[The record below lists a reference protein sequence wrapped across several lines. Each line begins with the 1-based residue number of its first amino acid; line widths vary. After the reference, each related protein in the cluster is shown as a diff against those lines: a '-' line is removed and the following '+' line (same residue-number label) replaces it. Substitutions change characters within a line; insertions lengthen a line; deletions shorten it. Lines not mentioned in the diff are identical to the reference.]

1 MNILSIGGS
10 DPSSGAG
17 IQSDLRVFSSLN
29 CYCFTVI
36 TGITSQN
43 TSKFVKVDP
52 ASILAVKNQIESIL
66 SDFAIDAIKI
76 GMVYNS
82 QIIKT
87 LHKHLRALKIPIIV
101 DPVIKSTTG
110 GVLLESKAVSDY
122 KKYLVSIAH
131 TITPNVFEAEK
142 ISGIK
147 LKSKNDLKKIAKKI
161 QSIGA
166 KNIIITG
173 YKSKNLVSDFIY
185 NGKKELLLSSKEL
198 KQENHGS
205 GCNYSAALCYAIA
218 NKKTVFD
225 SAKFAKEFTLNSIIN
240 SKKIGKGISITDYKK
255 DAQEKELSIAVDKFM
270 NLKEIY
276 KQIPEC
282 QTNFV
287 FARKKPNS
295 VNDILGI
302 SGRIVKTGER
312 VMVAGNIRY
321 GGSRHVATAVL
332 HVGKKFPEI
341 RSGINI
347 RYDEKTLQRL
357 RKKKFKILS
366 YDRANEPHQMKSKEN
381 SSISWGIKEAL
392 KDAKVP
398 PDVIFH
404 KGDYGKEAMILIFGK
419 KPSEVIDKLNSII

>member
-17 IQSDLRVFSSLN
+17 IQSDLRVFSALD

-43 TSKFVKVDP
+43 TSKFVEVEP
-52 ASILAVKNQIESIL
+52 ASIDAVKNQLESVL
-66 SDFAIDAIKI
+66 SDFAIDAVKI

-87 LHKHLRALKIPIIV
+87 LNKQLRELKIPIIV
-101 DPVIKSTTG
+101 DPVIRSTTG
-110 GVLLESKAVSDY
+110 GVLLESKAISDY
-122 KKYLVSIAH
+122 KKYLISIAH

-142 ISGIK
+142 ISEIK

-161 QSIGA
+161 QSMGT

-173 YKSKNLVSDFIY
+173 YKAKNFVSDFIY
-185 NGKKELLLSSKEL
+185 DGKKELFLSSKEL

-218 NKKTVFD
+218 NKRTVFD
-225 SAKFAKEFTLNSIIN
+225 SARFAKAYTLNSIMN
-240 SKKIGKGISITDYKK
+240 SKKIGKGISITVYKK
-255 DAQEKELSIAVDKFM
+255 DIQERELSSAVDKFV
-270 NLKEIY
+270 NLKNIQ

-287 FARKKPNS
+287 FSKKRPMS
-295 VNDILGI
+295 INDILGI
-302 SGRIVKTGER
+302 SGRIVKAGDR
-312 VMVAGNIRY
+312 AIVAGNIKY

-341 RSGINI
+341 RSCINI
-347 RYDEKTLQRL
+347 RFDEKTLQKL
-357 RKKKFKILS
+357 QKKKFKILS
-366 YDRANEPHQMKSKEN
+366 YDRANEPHQVKSKEN
-381 SSISWGIKEAL
+381 SSISWGIKEAI
-392 KDAKVP
+392 KDTKVP

-404 KGDYGKEAMILIFGK
+404 RGDFGKEAMILIFGK
-419 KPSEVIDKLNSII
+419 NPADVIDKLNSII